1 MVKRTMK
8 KGGKTYRFFGTF
20 ISRKQAKGFV
30 KRGRLADNL
39 IGFKDPVEH
48 IITKSPA
55 GWGDRAIVWWRKK

>member
-20 ISRKQAKGFV
+20 ISKKQAKGFV
-30 KRGRLADNL
+30 KRGRLADEIVGAPKL
-39 IGFKDPVEH
+39 EH
-48 IITKSPA
+48 LITKSPT